1 MNKIWMKIEEENKPI
16 MYAVFTIDGTQ
27 WNVSDLVIEQE
38 DGKDLSVKKNFQKR
52 IKEEIGDKIAYSFEE
67 RQHMDREFQKEIYK
81 HVTYTTLYKAAI
93 EAWKTMKPVM
103 ASPEEVDEDGTN

>member
-1 MNKIWMKIEEENKPI
+1 MNKIWMKIEEEDKPI

-93 EAWKTMKPVM
+93 KAWKTMKPVM
-103 ASPEEVDEDGTN
+103 ASPEEVDEDGK

>member
-1 MNKIWMKIEEENKPI
+1 MNKIWMKIEDSNKPV

-38 DGKDLSVKKNFQKR
+38 SGEDFSVKENFQKR
-52 IKEEIGDKIAYSFEE
+52 VKEEIGTKIAYSFEE
-67 RQHMDREFQKEIYK
+67 RRYMDREFQKEIYK
-81 HVTYTTLYKAAI
+81 HVSYETLYKAAI

-103 ASPEEVDEDGTN
+103 KSPEEAAEDEA